1 MSSNP
6 KRRAHVWYSINNK
19 SELVMQDENENEGQE
34 PNLLM
39 TMLCAIGFLVAFY
52 LAISYLLYAIEGVV
66 CALGVIS
73 DC

>member
-1 MSSNP
+1 MSRNP

-19 SELVMQDENENEGQE
+19 SELVMQDENEQGE
-34 PNLLM
+34 PSSLM
-39 TMLCAIGFLVAFY
+39 TQLCAIGFLLAFV
-52 LAISYLLYAIEGVV
+52 LIFTFSVFTAEGVL